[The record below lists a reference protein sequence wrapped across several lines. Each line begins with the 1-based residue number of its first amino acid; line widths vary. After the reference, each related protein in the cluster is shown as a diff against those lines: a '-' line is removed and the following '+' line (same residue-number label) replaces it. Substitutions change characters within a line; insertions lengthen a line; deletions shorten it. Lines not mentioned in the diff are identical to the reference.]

1 MKWIKLFENFQVNEN
16 IIIPGEYIDFVQMLK
31 DHGIDTEL
39 YGTGTFKTIGH
50 LYHEIEEGETELTD
64 ENGQLVRRVQFVGAR
79 ILYKKDGKWW
89 RLYEEK
95 QIFKDGRERRRTNMP
110 YSAAEKFKSG
120 EDPKEV
126 IVRGMKEELNLDITK
141 DQFVFYNKK
150 EIENNDDYPGIK
162 SFHIGHEFLVILN
175 DSQFLEEGYIERQA
189 DKDVYFTWRPVEG
202 SVKESR
208 LFILLEK
215 YENKL

>member
-1 MKWIKLFENFQVNEN
+1 MKWIKLFEDFHINEN

-31 DHGIDTEL
+31 DHGINTEL

-64 ENGQLVRRVQFVGAR
+64 EEGQLVRRVQFVGAR
-79 ILYKKDGKWW
+79 ILHKKDGKWW

-95 QIFKDGRERRRTNMP
+95 QIFKDGRERRRANMP

-141 DQFVFYNKK
+141 DQFAFYNKK

-162 SFHIGHEFLVILN
+162 SFHIGYEFLVVLN
-175 DSQFLEEGYIERQA
+175 DSQFLESGYIERQA
-189 DKDVYFTWRPVEG
+189 DKDVYFTWRPVE
-202 SVKESR
+202 K
-208 LFILLEK
+208 
-215 YENKL
+215 N

>member
-1 MKWIKLFENFQVNEN
+1 MKWIKLFENFNYSLVNEN

-31 DHGIDTEL
+31 DKGIDTEL

-50 LYHEIEEGETELTD
+50 LYQEIHEGETELTD
-64 ENGQLVRRVQFVGAR
+64 EDGQLIRKVEFVGAR
-79 ILYKKDGKWW
+79 IIYKKYDKWL

-126 IVRGMKEELNLDITK
+126 IVRGVKEELDLDITK
-141 DQFVFYNKK
+141 DQFTFYNKK

-162 SFHIGHEFLVILN
+162 SFHIGHEFLVVLN
-175 DSQFLEEGYIERQA
+175 DDQYNPDGYIERQS
-189 DKDVYFTWRPVEG
+189 DKDVYFTWR
-202 SVKESR
+202 
-208 LFILLEK
+208 LM
-215 YENKL
+215 ENN

>member
-1 MKWIKLFENFQVNEN
+1 MKWIKLFEDFHINEN

-31 DHGIDTEL
+31 DHDINTEL

-64 ENGQLVRRVQFVGAR
+64 EGGQLVRRVQFVGAR
-79 ILYKKDGKWW
+79 ILHKKDGKWW

-95 QIFKDGRERRRTNMP
+95 QIFKDGRERRRANMP

-141 DQFVFYNKK
+141 DQFAFYNKK

-162 SFHIGHEFLVILN
+162 SFHIGYEFLVVLN
-175 DSQFLEEGYIERQA
+175 DSQFLERGYIERQV
-189 DKDVYFTWRPVEG
+189 DKDVYFTWRP
-202 SVKESR
+202 
-208 LFILLEK
+208 IEK
-215 YENKL
+215 N

>member
-1 MKWIKLFENFQVNEN
+1 MKWIKLFENFNYSPINEN
-16 IIIPGEYIDFVQMLK
+16 VIIPGEYIDFVQMLK
-31 DHGIDTEL
+31 DKGINTEL

-50 LYHEIEEGETELTD
+50 LYQEIHEGETELTEED
-64 ENGQLVRRVQFVGAR
+64 GQLVRRVQFVGAR
-79 ILYKKDGKWW
+79 IIYKKDGSWL

-126 IVRGMKEELNLDITK
+126 IVRGMKEELKLDITK
-141 DQFVFYNKK
+141 DQFTFYNKM

-162 SFHIGHEFLVILN
+162 SFHIGYEFLVVLN
-175 DSQFLEEGYIERQA
+175 DKQYNPEGYIERQS
-189 DKDVYFTWRPVEG
+189 DKDVYFNWKPIF
-202 SVKESR
+202 K
-208 LFILLEK
+208 I
-215 YENKL
+215 

>member
-1 MKWIKLFENFQVNEN
+1 MKWIKLFENFQINEN

-31 DHGIDTEL
+31 DKGIDTEL

-50 LYHEIEEGETELTD
+50 LYQEIREGETELTEED
-64 ENGQLVRRVQFVGAR
+64 SQLMRKVEFVGAR
-79 ILYKKDGKWW
+79 IIYKKNDKWL

-126 IVRGMKEELNLDITK
+126 IVRGMKEELDLDITK
-141 DQFVFYNKK
+141 DQFTFYNKK

-162 SFHIGHEFLVILN
+162 SFHIGHEFLVVLN
-175 DSQFLEEGYIERQA
+175 DDQYNPDGYIERQS
-189 DKDVYFTWRPVEG
+189 DKDVYFTWR
-202 SVKESR
+202 
-208 LFILLEK
+208 LM
-215 YENKL
+215 ENN

>member
-1 MKWIKLFENFQVNEN
+1 MKWIKLFEDFHINEN

-31 DHGIDTEL
+31 DKGINTEL

-50 LYHEIEEGETELTD
+50 LYQEIHEGETELTD
-64 ENGQLVRRVQFVGAR
+64 EDGQLVRRVQFVGAR
-79 ILYKKDGKWW
+79 ILYKKDGEWL

-126 IVRGMKEELNLDITK
+126 IVRGMKEELKLDITK
-141 DQFVFYNKK
+141 DQFTFYNKK

-162 SFHIGHEFLVILN
+162 SFHIGYEFLVVLN
-175 DSQFLEEGYIERQA
+175 DEQYNPEGYIERQS
-189 DKDVYFTWRPVEG
+189 DKDVYFTWRLM
-202 SVKESR
+202 K
-208 LFILLEK
+208 
-215 YENKL
+215 NN

>member
-1 MKWIKLFENFQVNEN
+1 MKWIKLFEDFHINEN

-31 DHGIDTEL
+31 DHGINTEL

-64 ENGQLVRRVQFVGAR
+64 EEGQLVRRVQFVGAR
-79 ILYKKDGKWW
+79 ILHKKDGKWW

-95 QIFKDGRERRRTNMP
+95 QIFKDGRERRRANMP

-141 DQFVFYNKK
+141 DQFAFYNKK

-162 SFHIGHEFLVILN
+162 SFHIGYEFLVVLN
-175 DSQFLEEGYIERQA
+175 DDQFLESGYIERQS
-189 DKDVYFTWRPVEG
+189 DKDVYFTWRPVE
-202 SVKESR
+202 K
-208 LFILLEK
+208 
-215 YENKL
+215 N

>member
-1 MKWIKLFENFQVNEN
+1 MKWIKLFENFNYSPINEN
-16 IIIPGEYIDFVQMLK
+16 VIIPGEYIDFVQMFK
-31 DHGIDTEL
+31 NKGIDTEL

-50 LYHEIEEGETELTD
+50 LYQEIHEGETELTD
-64 ENGQLVRRVQFVGAR
+64 EDGQLVRRVQFVGAR
-79 ILYKKDGKWW
+79 ILYKKDGEWL

-126 IVRGMKEELNLDITK
+126 IVRGMKEELKLDITK
-141 DQFVFYNKK
+141 DQFAFYNKK

-162 SFHIGHEFLVILN
+162 SFHIGYEFLVVLN
-175 DSQFLEEGYIERQA
+175 DEQYNPDGYIERQS
-189 DKDVYFTWRPVEG
+189 DKDVYFTWRLM
-202 SVKESR
+202 K
-208 LFILLEK
+208 
-215 YENKL
+215 NN

>member
-1 MKWIKLFENFQVNEN
+1 MKWIKLFENFNYSPINEN
-16 IIIPGEYIDFVQMLK
+16 VIIPGEYIDFVQMLK
-31 DHGIDTEL
+31 NKGIDTEL

-50 LYHEIEEGETELTD
+50 LYQEIHEGETELTEED
-64 ENGQLVRRVQFVGAR
+64 DQLVRRVQFVGAR
-79 ILYKKDGKWW
+79 ILYKKDGEWL

-126 IVRGMKEELNLDITK
+126 IVRGMKEELKLDITK
-141 DQFVFYNKK
+141 DQFAFYNRK

-162 SFHIGHEFLVILN
+162 SFHIGYEFLVVLN
-175 DSQFLEEGYIERQA
+175 DEQYNPDGYIERQS
-189 DKDVYFTWRPVEG
+189 DKDVYFTWRLM
-202 SVKESR
+202 K
-208 LFILLEK
+208 
-215 YENKL
+215 NN

>member
-1 MKWIKLFENFQVNEN
+1 MKWIKLFENFNYSPINEN
-16 IIIPGEYIDFVQMLK
+16 VIIPGEYIDFVQMLK
-31 DHGIDTEL
+31 NKGIDTEL

-50 LYHEIEEGETELTD
+50 LYQEIHEGETELTD
-64 ENGQLVRRVQFVGAR
+64 EDDQLVRRVQFVGAR
-79 ILYKKDGKWW
+79 ILYKKDGEWL

-126 IVRGMKEELNLDITK
+126 IVRGMKEELKLDITK
-141 DQFVFYNKK
+141 DQFAFYNKK

-162 SFHIGHEFLVILN
+162 SFHIGYEFLVVLN
-175 DSQFLEEGYIERQA
+175 DEQYNPDGYIERQS
-189 DKDVYFTWRPVEG
+189 DKDVYFTWRLM
-202 SVKESR
+202 K
-208 LFILLEK
+208 
-215 YENKL
+215 NN

>member
-1 MKWIKLFENFQVNEN
+1 MKWIKLFEDFHINEN

-31 DHGIDTEL
+31 DHDINTEL

-64 ENGQLVRRVQFVGAR
+64 EGGQLVRKVQFVGAR
-79 ILYKKDGKWW
+79 ILHKKDGKWW

-95 QIFKDGRERRRTNMP
+95 QIFKDGRERRRANMP

-126 IVRGMKEELNLDITK
+126 IVRGVKEELNLDITK
-141 DQFVFYNKK
+141 DQFAFYNKK

-162 SFHIGHEFLVILN
+162 SFHIGYEFLVVLN
-175 DSQFLEEGYIERQA
+175 DSQFLERGYIERQV
-189 DKDVYFTWRPVEG
+189 DKDVYFTWRP
-202 SVKESR
+202 
-208 LFILLEK
+208 IEK
-215 YENKL
+215 N

>member
-1 MKWIKLFENFQVNEN
+1 MKWIKLFEDFHINEN

-31 DHGIDTEL
+31 DKGIDIQL

-50 LYHEIEEGETELTD
+50 LYQEIEEGETELTD

-79 ILYKKDGKWW
+79 ILYKKDGEWL

-126 IVRGMKEELNLDITK
+126 IVRGMKEELKLDITK
-141 DQFVFYNKK
+141 DQFTFYNKK

-162 SFHIGHEFLVILN
+162 SFHIGYEFLVVLN
-175 DSQFLEEGYIERQA
+175 DEQYNPEGYIERQS
-189 DKDVYFTWRPVEG
+189 DKDVYFTWRLM
-202 SVKESR
+202 K
-208 LFILLEK
+208 
-215 YENKL
+215 NN

>member
-1 MKWIKLFENFQVNEN
+1 MKWIKLFENFHINEN

-31 DHGIDTEL
+31 DKGIDIQL

-50 LYHEIEEGETELTD
+50 LYQEIEEGETELTD

-79 ILYKKDGKWW
+79 ILYKKDGEWL

-126 IVRGMKEELNLDITK
+126 IVRGMKEELKLDITK
-141 DQFVFYNKK
+141 DQFTFYNKK

-162 SFHIGHEFLVILN
+162 SFHIGYEFLVVLN
-175 DSQFLEEGYIERQA
+175 DEQYNPEGYIERQS
-189 DKDVYFTWRPVEG
+189 DKDVYFTWRLM
-202 SVKESR
+202 K
-208 LFILLEK
+208 
-215 YENKL
+215 NN

>member
-1 MKWIKLFENFQVNEN
+1 MKWIKLFENFHINEN

-31 DHGIDTEL
+31 DKGIDTEL

-50 LYHEIEEGETELTD
+50 LYQEIHEGETELTEED
-64 ENGQLVRRVQFVGAR
+64 SQLIRKVEFVGAR
-79 ILYKKDGKWW
+79 IIYKKDDEWL

-126 IVRGMKEELNLDITK
+126 IVRGVKEELDLDITK
-141 DQFVFYNKK
+141 DQFTFYNKK

-162 SFHIGHEFLVILN
+162 SFHIGHEFLVVLN
-175 DSQFLEEGYIERQA
+175 DDQYNPDGYIERQS
-189 DKDVYFTWRPVEG
+189 DKDVYFTWRLM
-202 SVKESR
+202 K
-208 LFILLEK
+208 
-215 YENKL
+215 NN

>member
-1 MKWIKLFENFQVNEN
+1 MKWIKLFEDFHINEN

-31 DHGIDTEL
+31 DHGINTEL

-64 ENGQLVRRVQFVGAR
+64 EEGQLVRKVQFVGAR
-79 ILYKKDGKWW
+79 ILHKKDGKWW

-95 QIFKDGRERRRTNMP
+95 QIFKDGRERRRANMP

-141 DQFVFYNKK
+141 DQFAFYNKK

-162 SFHIGHEFLVILN
+162 SFHIGYEFLVVLN
-175 DSQFLEEGYIERQA
+175 DDQFLESGYIERQA
-189 DKDVYFTWRPVEG
+189 DKDVYFTWRPVE
-202 SVKESR
+202 K
-208 LFILLEK
+208 
-215 YENKL
+215 N

>member
-1 MKWIKLFENFQVNEN
+1 MKWIKLFENFNYSPINEN
-16 IIIPGEYIDFVQMLK
+16 VIIPGEYIDFVQMLK
-31 DHGIDTEL
+31 DKGINTEL

-50 LYHEIEEGETELTD
+50 LYQEIHEGETELTD
-64 ENGQLVRRVQFVGAR
+64 EDDQLVRRVQFVGAR
-79 ILYKKDGKWW
+79 ILYKKDGEWL

-126 IVRGMKEELNLDITK
+126 IVRGMKEELKLDITK
-141 DQFVFYNKK
+141 DQFAFYNKK

-162 SFHIGHEFLVILN
+162 SFHIGYEFLVVLN
-175 DSQFLEEGYIERQA
+175 DEQYNPDGYIERQS
-189 DKDVYFTWRPVEG
+189 DKDVYFTWRLM
-202 SVKESR
+202 K
-208 LFILLEK
+208 
-215 YENKL
+215 NN

>member
-1 MKWIKLFENFQVNEN
+1 MKWIKLFEDFHINEN

-31 DHGIDTEL
+31 DHGINTEL
-39 YGTGTFKTIGH
+39 YGTETFKTIGH

-64 ENGQLVRRVQFVGAR
+64 EEGKLVRRVQFVGAR
-79 ILYKKDGKWW
+79 ILHKKDGKWW

-95 QIFKDGRERRRTNMP
+95 QIFKDGRERRRANMP

-141 DQFVFYNKK
+141 DQFAFYNKK

-162 SFHIGHEFLVILN
+162 SFHIGYEFLVVLN
-175 DSQFLEEGYIERQA
+175 DDQFLESGYIERQA
-189 DKDVYFTWRPVEG
+189 DKDVYFTWRPVE
-202 SVKESR
+202 K
-208 LFILLEK
+208 
-215 YENKL
+215 N

>member
-1 MKWIKLFENFQVNEN
+1 MKWIKLFEDFHINEN

-31 DHGIDTEL
+31 DHGINTEL

-64 ENGQLVRRVQFVGAR
+64 EEGQLVRRVQFVGAR
-79 ILYKKDGKWW
+79 ILHKKDGKWW

-95 QIFKDGRERRRTNMP
+95 QIFKDGRERRRANMP

-141 DQFVFYNKK
+141 DQFAFYNKK

-162 SFHIGHEFLVILN
+162 SFHIGYEFLVVLN
-175 DSQFLEEGYIERQA
+175 DDQFLESGYIEKQA
-189 DKDVYFTWRPVEG
+189 DKDVYFTWRPVE
-202 SVKESR
+202 K
-208 LFILLEK
+208 
-215 YENKL
+215 N

>member
-1 MKWIKLFENFQVNEN
+1 MKWIKLFEDFHINEN

-31 DHGIDTEL
+31 DHDINTEL

-64 ENGQLVRRVQFVGAR
+64 EGGQLVRKVQFVGAR
-79 ILYKKDGKWW
+79 ILHKKDGKWW

-95 QIFKDGRERRRTNMP
+95 QIFKDGRERRRANMP

-141 DQFVFYNKK
+141 DQFAFYNKK

-162 SFHIGHEFLVILN
+162 SFHIGYEFLVVLN
-175 DSQFLEEGYIERQA
+175 DDQFLESGYIERQA
-189 DKDVYFTWRPVEG
+189 DKDVYFTWRPVE
-202 SVKESR
+202 K
-208 LFILLEK
+208 
-215 YENKL
+215 N

>member
-1 MKWIKLFENFQVNEN
+1 MKWIKLFEDFKSLNEN
-16 IIIPGEYIDFVQMLK
+16 IIIPGEYIDFVNMLT
-31 DHGIDTEL
+31 DHGIDTDL

-50 LYHEIEEGETELTD
+50 LYHEMEEGETELTD
-64 ENGQLVRRVQFVGAR
+64 DNGQLVRRVQFVGAR
-79 ILYKKDGKWW
+79 ILYKKDGEWF

-126 IVRGMKEELNLDITK
+126 IVRGMKEELDLDITT

-162 SFHIGHEFLVILN
+162 SFHIGYEFLVILN
-175 DSQFLEEGYIERQA
+175 ESQFKEEGYIERQS
-189 DKDVYFTWRPVEG
+189 DKDVYFTWRKIEKQVN
-202 SVKESR
+202 ESK
-208 LFILLEK
+208 FYSFLERI
-215 YENKL
+215 

>member
-1 MKWIKLFENFQVNEN
+1 MKWIKLFEDFHINEN

-31 DHGIDTEL
+31 DHDINTEL

-64 ENGQLVRRVQFVGAR
+64 EGGQLVRKVQFVGAR
-79 ILYKKDGKWW
+79 ILHKKDGKWW

-95 QIFKDGRERRRTNMP
+95 QIFKDGRERRRANMP

-141 DQFVFYNKK
+141 DQFAFYNKK

-162 SFHIGHEFLVILN
+162 SFHIGYEFLVVLN
-175 DSQFLEEGYIERQA
+175 NSQFLERGYIERQV
-189 DKDVYFTWRPVEG
+189 DKDVYFTWRP
-202 SVKESR
+202 
-208 LFILLEK
+208 IEK
-215 YENKL
+215 N

>member
-1 MKWIKLFENFQVNEN
+1 MKWIKLFEDFHINEN

-31 DHGIDTEL
+31 DHDINTEL

-64 ENGQLVRRVQFVGAR
+64 EGGQLVRKVQFVGAR
-79 ILYKKDGKWW
+79 ILHKKDGKWW

-95 QIFKDGRERRRTNMP
+95 QIFKDGRERRRANMP

-141 DQFVFYNKK
+141 DQFAFYNKK

-162 SFHIGHEFLVILN
+162 SFHIGYEFLVVLN
-175 DSQFLEEGYIERQA
+175 DDQFLERGYIERQA
-189 DKDVYFTWRPVEG
+189 DKDVYFTWRPVE
-202 SVKESR
+202 K
-208 LFILLEK
+208 
-215 YENKL
+215 N

>member
-1 MKWIKLFENFQVNEN
+1 MKWIKLFENFNYSPINEN
-16 IIIPGEYIDFVQMLK
+16 VIIPGEYIDFVQMLK
-31 DHGIDTEL
+31 NKGINTEL

-50 LYHEIEEGETELTD
+50 LYQEIEEGETELTD
-64 ENGQLVRRVQFVGAR
+64 EDGQLVRRVQFVGAR
-79 ILYKKDGKWW
+79 ILYKKDGEWL

-126 IVRGMKEELNLDITK
+126 IVRGMKEELKLDITK
-141 DQFVFYNKK
+141 DQFTFYNKK

-162 SFHIGHEFLVILN
+162 SFHIGYEFLVVLN
-175 DSQFLEEGYIERQA
+175 DEQYNPDGYIERQS
-189 DKDVYFTWRPVEG
+189 DKDVYFTWRLM
-202 SVKESR
+202 K
-208 LFILLEK
+208 
-215 YENKL
+215 NN

>member
-1 MKWIKLFENFQVNEN
+1 MKWIKLFEDFHINEN

-31 DHGIDTEL
+31 DHDINTEL

-64 ENGQLVRRVQFVGAR
+64 EGGQLVRRVQFVGAR
-79 ILYKKDGKWW
+79 ILHKKDGKWW

-95 QIFKDGRERRRTNMP
+95 QIFKDGRERRRANMP

-141 DQFVFYNKK
+141 DQFAFYNKK

-162 SFHIGHEFLVILN
+162 SFHIGYEFLVVLN
-175 DSQFLEEGYIERQA
+175 DDQFLESGYIERQA
-189 DKDVYFTWRPVEG
+189 DKDVYFTWRPVE
-202 SVKESR
+202 K
-208 LFILLEK
+208 
-215 YENKL
+215 N

>member
-1 MKWIKLFENFQVNEN
+1 MKWIKLFENFNYSLVNEN

-31 DHGIDTEL
+31 DKGIDTEL

-50 LYHEIEEGETELTD
+50 LYQEIHEGETELTEED
-64 ENGQLVRRVQFVGAR
+64 SQLIRKVEFVGAR
-79 ILYKKDGKWW
+79 IIYKKDDEWL

-126 IVRGMKEELNLDITK
+126 IVRGMKEELDLDITK
-141 DQFVFYNKK
+141 DQFTFYNKK

-162 SFHIGHEFLVILN
+162 SFHIGHEFLVVLN
-175 DSQFLEEGYIERQA
+175 DDQYNPDGYIERQS
-189 DKDVYFTWRPVEG
+189 DKDVYFTWRLM
-202 SVKESR
+202 K
-208 LFILLEK
+208 
-215 YENKL
+215 NN

>member
-1 MKWIKLFENFQVNEN
+1 MKWIKLFEDFHINEN

-31 DHGIDTEL
+31 DHDINTEL

-64 ENGQLVRRVQFVGAR
+64 EGGQLVRRVQFVGAR
-79 ILYKKDGKWW
+79 ILHKKDGKWW

-95 QIFKDGRERRRTNMP
+95 QIFKDGRERRRANMP

-141 DQFVFYNKK
+141 DQFAFYNKK

-162 SFHIGHEFLVILN
+162 SFHIGYEFLVVLN
-175 DSQFLEEGYIERQA
+175 DDQFLERGYIERQA
-189 DKDVYFTWRPVEG
+189 DKDVYFTWRPVE
-202 SVKESR
+202 K
-208 LFILLEK
+208 
-215 YENKL
+215 N

>member
-1 MKWIKLFENFQVNEN
+1 MKWIKLFENFNYSLVNEN

-31 DHGIDTEL
+31 DKGIDTEL

-50 LYHEIEEGETELTD
+50 LYQEIHEGETELTD
-64 ENGQLVRRVQFVGAR
+64 KDGQLIRKVEFVGAR
-79 ILYKKDGKWW
+79 IIYKKYDKWL

-126 IVRGMKEELNLDITK
+126 IVRGVKEELDLDITK
-141 DQFVFYNKK
+141 DQFTFYNKK

-162 SFHIGHEFLVILN
+162 SFHIGHEFLVVLN
-175 DSQFLEEGYIERQA
+175 DDQYNPDGYIERQS
-189 DKDVYFTWRPVEG
+189 DKDVYFTWRLM
-202 SVKESR
+202 K
-208 LFILLEK
+208 
-215 YENKL
+215 NN

>member
-1 MKWIKLFENFQVNEN
+1 MKWIKLFENFNYSPINEN
-16 IIIPGEYIDFVQMLK
+16 VIIPGEYIDFVQMLK
-31 DHGIDTEL
+31 NKGIDTEL

-50 LYHEIEEGETELTD
+50 LYQEIHEGETELTD
-64 ENGQLVRRVQFVGAR
+64 EDGQLVRRVQFVGAR
-79 ILYKKDGKWW
+79 ILYKKDGEWL

-126 IVRGMKEELNLDITK
+126 IVRGMKEELKLDITK
-141 DQFVFYNKK
+141 DQFTFYNKK

-162 SFHIGHEFLVILN
+162 SFHIGYEFLVVLN
-175 DSQFLEEGYIERQA
+175 DEQYNPDGYIERQS
-189 DKDVYFTWRPVEG
+189 DKDVYFTWRLM
-202 SVKESR
+202 K
-208 LFILLEK
+208 
-215 YENKL
+215 NN